1 MKKINITK
9 EQIYLSDGSV
19 LDFILDIGKRK
30 NMYINIKEGQ
40 VILKIPIGYPKEKA
54 YEFLISKAD
63 WIKKSLS
70 KSKLQFGFKNYE
82 NGEKIKLLGDEYTL
96 KLLDTK
102 IFFEPYFKDN
112 EIVIPVNENTTI
124 GRIKYFSAKLLSD
137 FAANEIDKAF
147 KKLCKITGLYPTK
160 ITIKS
165 MKTRWGSCSSDG
177 HISINFDIIYHERE
191 CLEYVIIHELCH
203 LKFMNHS
210 KDFWNLVEKYCP
222 DRKKIRKILNEP

>member
-1 MKKINITK
+1 MKKINTTK

-54 YEFLISKAD
+54 YEFLISKSD

-70 KSKLQFGFKNYE
+70 KSQMQFGFKTCA
-82 NGEKIKLLGDEYTL
+82 NGEKISLLGDEYTL

-102 IFFEPYFKDN
+102 NFFEPFFKDK
-112 EIVIPVNENTTI
+112 EIVIPVNENTTTD
-124 GRIKYFSAKLLSD
+124 RIRYFTTKLLSD
-137 FAANEIDKAF
+137 FAAKEIDNAF
-147 KKLCKITGLYPTK
+147 KKLCKTTGLYPTK
-160 ITIKS
+160 VTIKS

-177 HISINFDIIYHERE
+177 HISINFDIIYHGRE

-210 KDFWNLVEKYCP
+210 KDFWDLVEKYCP

>member
-70 KSKLQFGFKNYE
+70 KSKLQFGFKTYE
-82 NGEKIKLLGDEYTL
+82 NGEKIKLLG
-96 KLLDTK
+96 
-102 IFFEPYFKDN
+102 
-112 EIVIPVNENTTI
+112 VRSV
-124 GRIKYFSAKLLSD
+124 R
-137 FAANEIDKAF
+137 
-147 KKLCKITGLYPTK
+147 
-160 ITIKS
+160 
-165 MKTRWGSCSSDG
+165 
-177 HISINFDIIYHERE
+177 
-191 CLEYVIIHELCH
+191 
-203 LKFMNHS
+203 
-210 KDFWNLVEKYCP
+210 
-222 DRKKIRKILNEP
+222 